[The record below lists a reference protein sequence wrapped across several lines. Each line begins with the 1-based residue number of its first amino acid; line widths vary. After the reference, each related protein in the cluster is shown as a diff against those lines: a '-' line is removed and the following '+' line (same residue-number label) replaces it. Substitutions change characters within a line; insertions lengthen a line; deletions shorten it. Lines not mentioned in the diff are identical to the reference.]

1 MIVYISEEATH
12 RPPRLLP
19 ASFAVRCTAPDAA
32 FVPGWLAMVH
42 PRSFFSIFGQ
52 RDWWSRACKPLD
64 QHKCRRELLDC
75 VPLLLASDMVR
86 RNLGERRL
94 LRACAREEARAA
106 AQASVAHDARV
117 QTQIGWMQHVLD
129 HSEDVLAA
137 RKVQEEKE
145 EAEMSREN
153 RRDKMAEV
161 LRADSEDCFR
171 RLAALEASRPGKE
184 RLARDQRVHMEEK
197 QRRIG
202 QEKALNEKMKQLE
215 ASKSQV
221 WLQDDANAFPA
232 PSGSCGSQNIH
243 RAEAKEGNQMQSC
256 RGKELPDQTMQSRSS
271 PAKTP
276 KDLETATSLRCSW
289 NEMIGRKNA
298 AKEQERVEKLLLRK
312 AAEQHARALSE
323 ERRQDHM
330 KKRMQQQLMKEAY
343 DAQIEE
349 KVRARRID
357 PFCI

>member
-1 MIVYISEEATH
+1 
-12 RPPRLLP
+12 
-19 ASFAVRCTAPDAA
+19 
-32 FVPGWLAMVH
+32 
-42 PRSFFSIFGQ
+42 
-52 RDWWSRACKPLD
+52 
-64 QHKCRRELLDC
+64 
-75 VPLLLASDMVR
+75 MVR

-145 EAEMSREN
+145 EAEMSRES
-153 RRDKMAEV
+153 RRGKMAEV

-171 RLAALEASRPGKE
+171 RLAAHEASRPGKE
-184 RLARDQRVHMEEK
+184 RLARNQRVHMEEK
-197 QRRIG
+197 QRQIG
-202 QEKALNEKMKQLE
+202 QEKALTEKMKQLE

-221 WLQDDANAFPA
+221 WLQDVADSIPL
-232 PSGSCGSQNIH
+232 PGGSCDSRNIH
-243 RAEAKEGNQMQSC
+243 PAESKERNQMSSC
-256 RGKELPDQTMQSRSS
+256 REKGLLDQTMQSHSS
-271 PAKTP
+271 YAKTP
-276 KDLETATSLRCSW
+276 KDLETATSLKCSW

-323 ERRQDHM
+323 ERRQDHV